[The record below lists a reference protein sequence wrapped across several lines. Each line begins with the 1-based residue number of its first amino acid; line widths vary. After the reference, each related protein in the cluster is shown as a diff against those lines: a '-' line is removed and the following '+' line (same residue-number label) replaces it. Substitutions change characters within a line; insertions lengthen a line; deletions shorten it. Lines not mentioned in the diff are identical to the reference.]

1 MIPEIT
7 FPMRA
12 DILKESGAFQGKTA
26 NTEKSGNKKENSEK
40 SEQKKEKQTKID
52 NFVIKAKK
60 KFEDEL
66 QRALEESKK
75 LYEME
80 HNKELEEINEQINE
94 FEKNNEN
101 DPKEKTP
108 EKIKKLEEIPE
119 SEEEKIPMSEKSEN
133 MQNLKKRK
141 DSNLFLDGLMEKYSY
156 KKIKGSSNFSSEDS
170 MIEMKEFEISNEF
183 IQMEKKLKMSS
194 QMNSS
199 K

>member
-1 MIPEIT
+1 
-7 FPMRA
+7 MRA

-26 NTEKSGNKKENSEK
+26 NSEKSGNKKENSEK
-40 SEQKKEKQTKID
+40 SDQKKEFGKQTKID

-75 LYEME
+75 LYEMN

-94 FEKNNEN
+94 FEKNNEKN
-101 DPKEKTP
+101 PKEKTP
-108 EKIKKLEEIPE
+108 EKFKKLKEIPE

-141 DSNLFLDGLMEKYSY
+141 DSDPFLDGLMEKYSY
-156 KKIKGSSNFSSEDS
+156 KKIKSSSNFSSEDS
-170 MIEMKEFEISNEF
+170 MIEIKEFEISNEF
-183 IQMEKKLKMSS
+183 IQMEKKIKMSS
-194 QMNSS
+194 QNNSS